1 MSANRFR
8 YRAWDHGCDPKNK
21 PKGVVTG
28 EMVYVDH
35 LSWDKEGILQEINN
49 EMTRWFS
56 SPMQSTGL
64 CDRKGNELWEGDIV
78 ESYDFL
84 GKPLGRYKIVWGH
97 FGFSMQDPAQPEAYN
112 YVALELIERVGNVWE
127 NPELLV

>member
-1 MSANRFR
+1 MMSHADIDF
-8 YRAWDHGCDPKNK
+8 
-21 PKGVVTG
+21 
-28 EMVYVDH
+28 
-35 LSWDKEGILQEINN
+35 SDKEGIIMWGEIFNGREPN
-49 EMTRWFS
+49 CIL
-56 SPMQSTGL
+56 MQSTGL

-78 ESYDFL
+78 ESYDFF
-84 GKPLGRYKIVWGH
+84 GKQLGRYKIVWGH